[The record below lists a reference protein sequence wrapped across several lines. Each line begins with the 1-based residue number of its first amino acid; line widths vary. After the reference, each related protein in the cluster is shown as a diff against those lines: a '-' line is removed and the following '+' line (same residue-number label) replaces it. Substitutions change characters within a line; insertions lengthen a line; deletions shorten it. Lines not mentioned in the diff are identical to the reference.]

1 MMLFYITLYHHVIYI
16 LCSCPRQTRET
27 NPLKYCLALLK
38 MNNAEMRQRVSWPYI
53 HCLYGSVF
61 RGLIYI
67 VFMAACFVALCTLS
81 LWGYRIRNK
90 IGGGCKAYHCR
101 KTSSLQCS
109 RLSLQCSRLSLCY
122 SAPLGGSIICTAVHD
137 HVILL
142 CILYVLT
149 LVRIIK
155 CNWPLVR
162 DYAWKVFDQLSVSC
176 LWCLYVHFFD

>member
-67 VFMAACFVALCTLS
+67 VFMAACFVALYTLS
-81 LWGYRIRNK
+81 LWQHVSWPYVHCLYGAIESETRLEEDVRRITVVRQAHCNAV
-90 IGGGCKAYHCR
+90 GYHCNAVGYH
-101 KTSSLQCS
+101 CNAVGYH
-109 RLSLQCSRLSLCY
+109 CNAVGYHCNAVGY
-122 SAPLGGSIICTAVHD
+122 HCNAVGYHFAIAPRWAG
-137 HVILL
+137 
-142 CILYVLT
+142 
-149 LVRIIK
+149 
-155 CNWPLVR
+155 
-162 DYAWKVFDQLSVSC
+162 Q
-176 LWCLYVHFFD
+176 